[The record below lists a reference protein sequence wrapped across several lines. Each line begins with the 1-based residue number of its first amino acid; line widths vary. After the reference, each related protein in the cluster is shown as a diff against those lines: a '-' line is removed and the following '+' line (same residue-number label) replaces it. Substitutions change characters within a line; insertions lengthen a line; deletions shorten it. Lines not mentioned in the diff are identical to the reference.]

1 MKSSYKKGTSRS
13 SAFNGNTM
21 LRDFTSLKFS
31 KSFKQFIK
39 RDILPESSYSAP
51 LNSHPSSH
59 PSFPLK
65 PEQYPE

>member
-1 MKSSYKKGTSRS
+1 
-13 SAFNGNTM
+13 M

-39 RDILPESSYSAP
+39 QDILPESSYSP
-51 LNSHPSSH
+51 PPNSHPSSH